1 MSNNFKKVLYL
12 GAWDHIEIVDYFPEC
27 NEFILIDTQPRSQWD
42 IKTFCKD
49 FYQKNFIEELI
60 NKCKD
65 YGFILDIEIKL
76 EDNLDDNYPY
86 INSHLFVFKNNIK
99 CMDTQRVRTIK
110 YYIST
115 NILYNMKPILEEDIM
130 ESDTLYVA
138 GYHPDKELLK
148 YIKNKKNFVGDND
161 TIYNNDDSDKNNII
175 NNINNTNDHV
185 HYFNNYFDNY
195 YLIYRNSKKLIK
207 CDNLDMII
215 KYSEASIKERY
226 SM

>member
-12 GAWDHIEIVDYFPEC
+12 GAWDHIEIVDYFPDC
-27 NEFILIDTQPRSQWD
+27 DEFILIDIQPRTQWD
-42 IKTFCKD
+42 IKTYSKE

-86 INSHLFVFKNNIK
+86 INSHLFVFKNNFNNL
-99 CMDTQRVRTIK
+99 DSQRVRTIK

-115 NILYNMKPILEEDIM
+115 NILYNMTPILEEDIM

-148 YIKNKKNFVGDND
+148 YIKKKINFVGDDD
-161 TIYNNDDSDKNNII
+161 TIYNNYNNDETDKNSII
-175 NNINNTNDHV
+175 NYTNDN
-185 HYFNNYFDNY
+185 FNNYFDNY
-195 YLIYRNSKKLIK
+195 YLIYRESKKIIK
-207 CDNLDMII
+207 CNSLNNII
-215 KYSEASIKERY
+215 SLINRY
-226 SM
+226 HTN

>member
-1 MSNNFKKVLYL
+1 MSNHFKKVLYL
-12 GAWDHIEIVDYFPEC
+12 GAWDHIEIVDYFPDC

-76 EDNLDDNYPY
+76 EDNLDDNFPY
-86 INSHLFVFKNNIK
+86 INSHLFVFKNNFNSMIAHR
-99 CMDTQRVRTIK
+99 TRTIK

-115 NILYNMKPILEEDIM
+115 NILYNMKPILEQDII

-148 YIKNKKNFVGDND
+148 YIKNKINFVGDND
-161 TIYNNDDSDKNNII
+161 TVYNNYNNDETDKNSI
-175 NNINNTNDHV
+175 INNTNDH
-185 HYFNNYFDNY
+185 FNHFNHY
-195 YLIYRNSKKLIK
+195 YLIYRESKKLIK

-215 KYSEASIKERY
+215 AYSKASIKEKY

>member
-1 MSNNFKKVLYL
+1 MSNNFKKVLYI
-12 GAWDHIEIVDYFPEC
+12 GAWDHIEIVDYFTNC
-27 NEFILIDTQPRSQWD
+27 DEFILIDIQPKSQWD
-42 IKTFCKD
+42 INTFCKD
-49 FYQKNFIEELI
+49 FYQKKFIEVLI

-76 EDNLDDNYPY
+76 DNKEDDYHDDDNYCY
-86 INSHLFVFKNNIK
+86 INPHLFLFKSI
-99 CMDTQRVRTIK
+99 DTQRVRIIK

-115 NILYNMKPILEEDIM
+115 NILYNMTPILKEDIM

-148 YIKNKKNFVGDND
+148 YIKKKINFVGDD
-161 TIYNNDDSDKNNII
+161 ETIYNNYNNDETDKNSI
-175 NNINNTNDHV
+175 INNTNNIND
-185 HYFNNYFDNY
+185 YFDNY
-195 YLIYRNSKKLIK
+195 YLVYRDSKKLIK

-215 KYSEASIKERY
+215 ANSEASIKEKY

>member
-1 MSNNFKKVLYL
+1 MSNHFKKVLYL
-12 GAWDHIEIVDYFPEC
+12 GAWDHIEIVDYFPDC

-42 IKTFCKD
+42 IKTFCND
-49 FYQKNFIEELI
+49 FYQKTFIEELI

-86 INSHLFVFKNNIK
+86 INSHLFVFKNNINSNINS
-99 CMDTQRVRTIK
+99 MNAQRIRIIK

-115 NILYNMKPILEEDIM
+115 NILYNMKPILEQDIM

-148 YIKNKKNFVGDND
+148 YIKNKINFVGDND

-175 NNINNTNDHV
+175 NNTNDN
-185 HYFNNYFDNY
+185 FNNYFDNY
-195 YLIYRNSKKLIK
+195 YIIYRDSKKLIK

-215 KYSEASIKERY
+215 AHSEASIKERY

>member
-27 NEFILIDTQPRSQWD
+27 NEFILIDIQPRSQWD

-86 INSHLFVFKNNIK
+86 INSHLFVFKNNISSNINSMNAQK
-99 CMDTQRVRTIK
+99 IRTIK

-115 NILYNMKPILEEDIM
+115 NILYNMKPILEQDIM

-148 YIKNKKNFVGDND
+148 YIKNKINFVGDND
-161 TIYNNDDSDKNNII
+161 TIYNKDEAEKNSII
-175 NNINNTNDHV
+175 NNNHFDYFD
-185 HYFNNYFDNY
+185 YFNNY
-195 YLIYRNSKKLIK
+195 YLIYRKSKKLIK

-215 KYSEASIKERY
+215 ASSEASIKEKY